1 MARIIYE
8 QTNPVNLVNPV
19 RKRFCNLLE
28 AKIKQPTMKKQ
39 FVFTFFLSI
48 VTVGLIKAQM
58 SPTVGPEKG
67 TLMIVGGGAMGTDL
81 WTRFVEL
88 AGGPAAADIV
98 IIPTAGEDSS
108 ANKAPREKEKLMSLG
123 VKNITI
129 LHTRDPKEA
138 NQESFVAPLRKA
150 TGIWFVGGRH
160 WRLADSYL
168 NTLAQKEFNA
178 VLNRGGV
185 IGGTSAGATIM
196 GSFMVRGDT
205 KGNSIMI
212 GDHTQGLDFMHN
224 VTIDQHVMRRNRQFD
239 LIDVIKSR
247 PELLG
252 IGIDES
258 TAVVVQKNTFEVIG
272 NSYVGIYEAN
282 QIANSAKYPSG
293 QNSSGGPFYYLGKG
307 QKFDLQARKP
317 INQQTMRTNEPAK

>member
-1 MARIIYE
+1 MK
-8 QTNPVNLVNPV
+8 TTSP
-19 RKRFCNLLE
+19 CLLF
-28 AKIKQPTMKKQ
+28 AL
-39 FVFTFFLSI
+39 FLSI
-48 VTVGLIKAQM
+48 SFSNGQ
-58 SPTVGPEKG
+58 SPATPAMVGPEKG
-67 TLMIVGGGAMGTDL
+67 ALVIVGGGAMGPEI
-81 WTRFVEL
+81 WNRFVEL
-88 AGGPAAADIV
+88 AGGPATANII

-108 ANKAPREKEKLMSLG
+108 ANSAPREKEKLMSLG

-129 LHTRDPKEA
+129 LHTRDPKVA
-138 NQESFVAPLRKA
+138 NQASFVAPIGTA

-178 VLNRGGV
+178 LLSRGGV
-185 IGGTSAGATIM
+185 IGGTSAGATIL

-205 KGNSIMI
+205 KGNSIMV
-212 GDHTQGLDFMHN
+212 GDHTQGLDFIHN

-252 IGIDES
+252 IGIDEG
-258 TAVVVQKNTFEVIG
+258 TAVVVQQNTFEVIG
-272 NSYVGIYEAN
+272 ASYAGIYEAG
-282 QIANSAKYPSG
+282 QITDSAKFPSG

-307 QKFDLQARKP
+307 QKFDLQTRKP
-317 INQQTMRTNEPAK
+317 ILNRPVRPTEPAK

>member
-1 MARIIYE
+1 M
-8 QTNPVNLVNPV
+8 
-19 RKRFCNLLE
+19 
-28 AKIKQPTMKKQ
+28 
-39 FVFTFFLSI
+39 
-48 VTVGLIKAQM
+48 
-58 SPTVGPEKG
+58 
-67 TLMIVGGGAMGTDL
+67 
-81 WTRFVEL
+81 
-88 AGGPAAADIV
+88 
-98 IIPTAGEDSS
+98 
-108 ANKAPREKEKLMSLG
+108 G

-129 LHTRDPKEA
+129 LHTRDPKVA
-138 NQESFVAPLRKA
+138 NQASFVAPIRTA

-178 VLNRGGV
+178 LLSRGGV
-185 IGGTSAGATIM
+185 IGGTSAGATIL

-212 GDHTQGLDFMHN
+212 GDHTQGLDFIHN

-252 IGIDES
+252 LGIDEG
-258 TAVVVQKNTFEVIG
+258 TAVVVQQNTFEVIG
-272 NSYVGIYEAN
+272 ASYVGIYEAG
-282 QIANSAKYPSG
+282 QIANSAKFPSG

-307 QKFDLQARKP
+307 QKFDLQTRKP
-317 INQQTMRTNEPAK
+317 ILNRPVRPAEPAK